1 MVGVKLL
8 KSSYQITIEMFTPP
22 FRQFSDGEAIGFGR
36 GRIDNFCVY
45 HRIEG
50 LTRAPL
56 DTEYFD
62 FMEGLSRSH
71 SAKKVYR
78 RFVTLYEYVC
88 KEIGEDAIE
97 LIDTIS
103 SDFPKEHRAC
113 QTYFTILYLAMV
125 AEENYPGT
133 KLGKRL
139 KRLGI
144 HQILIEGMKVE
155 TAANWSRRKPWREI
169 SEECERRGF

>member
-1 MVGVKLL
+1 
-8 KSSYQITIEMFTPP
+8 MFTPP
-22 FRQFSDGEAIGFGR
+22 FRQFSDGEEIGFGR

-62 FMEGLSRSH
+62 FIEDLSRSY
-71 SAKKVYR
+71 SPKKVYR
-78 RFVTLYEYVC
+78 RFVTLYELVN
-88 KEIGEDAIE
+88 KEVNGDAIQ
-97 LIDTIS
+97 LIDQIS
-103 SDFPKEHRAC
+103 SDFPNEYRAC

-139 KRLGI
+139 KRLGV
-144 HQILIEGMKVE
+144 HQILMEGMNVSV
-155 TAANWSRRKPWREI
+155 AAHWSRRKAWREI

>member
-1 MVGVKLL
+1 MGEEKSL
-8 KSSYQITIEMFTPP
+8 KSLSQITIEMFKPP
-22 FRQFSDGEAIGFGR
+22 FRTFSDGEAIGFGR

-71 SAKKVYR
+71 SPQMVYR
-78 RFVTLYEYVC
+78 RFVTLYEFVK
-88 KEIGEDAIE
+88 KEVSEDAIQ
-97 LIDTIS
+97 LIDKLS
-103 SDFPKEHRAC
+103 SDFPKEYRAC

-144 HQILIEGMKVE
+144 HQILIEGIEVHV
-155 TAANWSRRKPWREI
+155 AAHWSRGKPWREI
-169 SEECERRGF
+169 AEECKRRGF

>member
-1 MVGVKLL
+1 MAGVKSLR
-8 KSSYQITIEMFTPP
+8 SSSQITIEMFAPP
-22 FRQFSDGEAIGFGR
+22 FRQFADGEAIGFGR

-62 FMEGLSRSH
+62 FIEGLSRSH
-71 SAKKVYR
+71 SAKMVYR
-78 RFVTLYEYVC
+78 RFVTLYEFV
-88 KEIGEDAIE
+88 KMEVSEEAIL
-97 LIDTIS
+97 LIDKLS
-103 SDFPKEHRAC
+103 SDFPKEYRAC

-139 KRLGI
+139 KRLGV
-144 HQILIEGMKVE
+144 HQILIEGMEVDS
-155 TAANWSRRKPWREI
+155 AANWSRGRPWLEI
-169 SEECERRGF
+169 ADECERRGF